1 MRTLQDVCA
10 TDPRRPP
17 PQVTAVT
24 MLGLAALAGLTLVSM
39 ISNAPSTAFVVL
51 DVGVAVASVL
61 CVPLLACRPV
71 PGAAALALLATLSP
85 VATTGS
91 TMGTYYVARNAPLPD
106 AVGIAVIGF
115 GAHLVQFLWRPMP
128 GIDTLWFVLLDAA
141 AHAALLGVGA
151 LFRSRAEVIRSLHE
165 RAARAEADRD
175 RHADEARLAERARI
189 AREMHDV
196 LAHRLSLL
204 ATYAGA
210 LEYRPDAPPE
220 QVARAAG
227 VLRTG
232 THEALEDLR
241 EVIGVLRLPDGDGP
255 DRPRPQPDVPEIGR
269 LIATARAS
277 GMEIAYSAGYADPT
291 TLPGASAR
299 TGYRIVQEALT
310 NARKHAPGAPVR
322 VRVDGE
328 PGEGLNIEVSN
339 DAPTRPADATLVGS
353 SAGLIGLAERVD
365 LAHGR
370 LTHGPHAQ
378 GFRVVAWLPWPR

>member
-10 TDPRRPP
+10 ADPRRPP
-17 PQVTAVT
+17 AQVTAVT
-24 MLGLAALAGLTLVSM
+24 MFALAALAGLTLVGL
-39 ISNAPSTAFVVL
+39 IPNAPSTAVVAL
-51 DVGVAVASVL
+51 DVSVAVASVL
-61 CVPLLACRPV
+61 CVPLLVRRPV
-71 PGAAALALLATLSP
+71 PGAAALALLAALSP

-106 AVGIAVIGF
+106 AVGIAVLGF

-128 GIDTLWFVLLDAA
+128 GIDTFWFVLLDAA

-151 LFRSRAEVIRSLHE
+151 LFRSRAELIRSLHE

-210 LEYRPDAPPE
+210 LEYRPDASAE

-241 EVIGVLRLPDGDGP
+241 EVIGVLRLRDGDAP

-269 LIATARAS
+269 LVATARAS
-277 GMEIAYSAGYADPT
+277 GMDIAYAAGYADPA

-339 DAPTRPADATLVGS
+339 DAPTRPVDVTLVGS
-353 SAGLIGLAERVD
+353 SAGLIGLAERVH

>member
-1 MRTLQDVCA
+1 M
-10 TDPRRPP
+10 
-17 PQVTAVT
+17 
-24 MLGLAALAGLTLVSM
+24 MLGLAALAGVSLIGPIQDESTTAELALDIGVALVS
-39 ISNAPSTAFVVL
+39 
-51 DVGVAVASVL
+51 VASV
-61 CVPLLACRPV
+61 PLLVRRPV
-71 PGAAALALLATLSP
+71 PGAAALAVLATLSP
-85 VATTGS
+85 LATPGS

-115 GAHLVQFLWRPMP
+115 GAHLVQYLWRPIP
-128 GIDTLWFVLLDAA
+128 GIDTFWFVLLDAA

-151 LFRSRAEVIRSLHE
+151 LARSRAELVMSLRE

-175 RHADEARLAERARI
+175 RQAERARLAERARI

-210 LEYRPDAPPE
+210 LEYRPDAPAD
-220 QVARAAG
+220 QVARAAA

-241 EVIGVLRLPDGDGP
+241 EVIGVLRLPEGDGSDRP
-255 DRPRPQPDVPEIGR
+255 AGQDLRDPHDRPRPQPDVPEIAA
-269 LIATARAS
+269 LVATTRAA
-277 GMEIAYSAGYADPT
+277 GTEITYAHHYADPA
-291 TLPGASAR
+291 TLPGLSAR

-328 PGEGLNIEVSN
+328 PGEGLTVEVVN
-339 DAPTRPADATLVGS
+339 DAASAPRDPALAGS

-365 LAHGR
+365 LAGGR
-370 LTHGPHAQ
+370 ITHGPDGPDGS
-378 GFRVVAWLPWPR
+378 GFRVAAWLPWPR